1 MIDQL
6 RAGTTALRRTSAV
19 RIYAASGLLLLL
31 FLQAVLSGSL
41 ASPTF
46 DESYDLAR
54 GYAYARGTDLRMQQ
68 EHPVLVDGLGGLML
82 LLMPEL
88 TPPEQI
94 PGWED
99 AHLFH
104 FSQALVW
111 QLGHDVDK
119 MVFLARFPVVGL
131 ALILGAVVYRWAD
144 DMYAGARM
152 RPRMERMT
160 DRLRSA
166 TSARSN
172 GGGLLALALCVF
184 NPNIV
189 AHARVLSTDLGAAC
203 LATATL
209 YMWWRWARK
218 PSPGRVAGVACV
230 LGLALAAKTSNTL
243 LIPLIG
249 VLSAICT
256 VRHRNGA
263 ETQDLASLRYRRHR
277 RHRNGAFVEG
287 KVRQR
292 RRWPRAAVAWGAM
305 VAGALLVLW
314 ALYRFEVRP
323 APYLAEIAPFLR
335 DIPVPAASY
344 WEAITWVQHEMDLG
358 RPAFLW
364 GQHTIWGWWYYFPF
378 VFAIKTPLPVLILL
392 GLAVWLHVTRRI
404 SPRPPAD
411 YALWIYPPLYFGLS
425 AFSTLNLGYRHILST
440 VPLMTIYTAQI
451 VAWPRLRSGW
461 VRRGLGV
468 LLAWLVITAV
478 AIFPHHL
485 AYFNELVG
493 GPSNG
498 YRYLVDSN
506 LDWGQGLKHLRR
518 YLTEHGIDDLW
529 LGYFGTADPAYFLE
543 ASGIHH
549 RSLFAPSSTNPAE
562 GFAPI
567 NPAPGWYAIS
577 ATVLQGPFSPE
588 PDLFDWFRRHEPV
601 AKVGYSIFVYR
612 VEADPDPP
620 TWLGFCFAPDDS
632 ADIDPASA
640 DVDRASDKIELDDD
654 WIAHRF
660 GAGIDRVVHF
670 DCAQSWVCP
679 ASDEPGWYLV
689 PDAQVP
695 LWAREPRPYERVM
708 GAEIIY
714 HERGL
719 RASPGYTVVRVSSGC
734 GQGASVE
741 QSLEEI
747 APVQEAWSSPAL
759 APTDSDP
766 VTALPVPLDLG
777 GQVEFLGYGLGS
789 PDAHL
794 AGDADS
800 KGPSQSS
807 ELVLTTAWRVTARA
821 EQPPLSVFAHLV
833 DPAGAASVGDGL
845 GFSAIQWNPGDVFVQ
860 RSRLELPA
868 DLAPGR
874 YWLQVGVYS
883 LATDERLPVL
893 QDGQPVSDRI
903 LLAPVEWGKER

>member
-1 MIDQL
+1 MIDKL
-6 RAGTTALRRTSAV
+6 RARTSAV
-19 RIYAASGLLLLL
+19 HIYAASGLLLLL
-31 FLQAVLSGSL
+31 FLQAILSGSL

-46 DESYDLAR
+46 DEFYDLAR

-119 MVFLARFPVVGL
+119 MVFLARFPVIGL

-144 DMYAGARM
+144 DLYAGARSS
-152 RPRMERMT
+152 RPGSPR
-160 DRLRSA
+160 
-166 TSARSN
+166 TSAWSN
-172 GGGLLALALCVF
+172 AGGLLALALCVF

-209 YMWWRWARK
+209 YLWWRWARK
-218 PSPGRVAGVACV
+218 PSPGRVAGAASV

-249 VLSAICT
+249 VLSAIHT
-256 VRHRNGA
+256 VRQHW
-263 ETQDLASLRYRRHR
+263 
-277 RHRNGAFVEG
+277 
-287 KVRQR
+287 
-292 RRWPRAAVAWGAM
+292 RWSRAAVAWGAM
-305 VAGALLVLW
+305 VAGALFVLW

-323 APYLAEIAPFLR
+323 APYLAEIAPFLG

-344 WEAITWVQHEMDLG
+344 WEAIAWVRHEMELG

-364 GQHTIWGWWYYFPF
+364 GQHTIWGWWYYFPLAF
-378 VFAIKTPLPVLILL
+378 VLKTPLPVLILL
-392 GLAVWLHVTRRI
+392 GLAVWLHITRRI
-404 SPRPPAD
+404 NPRPPAD

-440 VPLMTIYTAQI
+440 VPLMTIYAAQI
-451 VAWPRLRSGW
+451 VAWPGLRSSW
-461 VRRGLGV
+461 LRRGLDI

-498 YRYLVDSN
+498 YRSLVDSN

-518 YLTEHGIDDLW
+518 YLTEQGIDDLW
-529 LGYFGTADPAYFLE
+529 LGYFGTADPAYYLE
-543 ASGIHH
+543 ASGIHY
-549 RSLFAPSSTNPAE
+549 RSLFAPNSSSPAE
-562 GFAPI
+562 GFTPI

-620 TWLGFCFAPDDS
+620 TWLGVCFTPEDPGGEVT
-632 ADIDPASA
+632 ADIDSTA
-640 DVDRASDKIELDDD
+640 DKIDLDDD
-654 WIAHRF
+654 WIVRRF
-660 GAGIDRVVHF
+660 GAEISRVVHF
-670 DCAQSWVCP
+670 DCAQSWVYP
-679 ASDEPGWYLV
+679 AGDEPGWYLV
-689 PDAQVP
+689 PTAQVP
-695 LWAREPRPYERVM
+695 FSELSESTVGTGPIPAFPLTD
-708 GAEIIY
+708 AEIIY

-719 RASPGYTVVRVSSGC
+719 RTSPGYTVVRISRGRGEPSGGC
-734 GQGASVE
+734 GQSASVL
-741 QSLEEI
+741 QSIEGI
-747 APVQEAWSSPAL
+747 APLQEAWSSPAL
-759 APTDSDP
+759 APTDADP
-766 VTALPVPLDLG
+766 VAVLSVLPGLG
-777 GQVEFLGYGLGS
+777 GQVEFLGYGLY
-789 PDAHL
+789 PPET
-794 AGDADS
+794 ADCS
-800 KGPSQSS
+800 NQMAQAADFCLPKDLVSQSG
-807 ELVLTTAWRVTARA
+807 ELVLTTAWRVSARP

-833 DPAGAASVGDGL
+833 GPAGAASVGDGL

-860 RSRLELPA
+860 RSRLELPPG
-868 DLAPGR
+868 LSPGR
-874 YWLQVGVYS
+874 YWLQVGMYS

-903 LLAPVEWGKER
+903 LLAPVEWRGEP